1 MAEQPINAKPTLVL
15 LHGWGL
21 NQGVWAEVLPNLA
34 ADFNVLTPDLPG
46 FGQSNVFP
54 HGYELAAVVAQLAEQ
69 VPDQSYVYG
78 WSLGG
83 LLAIALAAAY
93 PDKVKQLGLIA
104 ATPKFLAA
112 DSWPGMRSEV
122 MQQFSAALCQNLPQ
136 TIQRFLAIQAMGSE
150 HAKQDVQKLRH
161 SIAAYP
167 APQPQAVELA
177 LNLLAITDLRQ
188 IFRRLSQPVVGCFGR
203 LDSLV
208 PVAVAALLQ
217 QLQPQAHFN
226 ILPKASHAPFI
237 SHPSEFCDWLR
248 SSCRLISR

>member
-21 NQGVWAEVLPNLA
+21 NRGVWSEVLPHLA
-34 ADFNVLTPDLPG
+34 ADFHVLTPDLPG
-46 FGQSNVFP
+46 FGLSRVFP
-54 HGYELAAVVAQLAEQ
+54 ADYELDAVVTQLAGAL
-69 VPDQSYVYG
+69 PDQCYVVG

-93 PDKVKQLGLIA
+93 PQKVKQLGLIA
-104 ATPKFLAA
+104 ATPKFLAE
-112 DSWPGMRSEV
+112 DGWPGMRAEV
-122 MQQFSAALCQNLPQ
+122 MQQFSAALSQNLPQ

-150 HAKQDVQKLRH
+150 HAKQDVQKLRQ
-161 SIAAYP
+161 SITAYP

-177 LNLLAITDLRQ
+177 LNLLATTDLRHTFQ
-188 IFRRLSQPVVGCFGR
+188 RLSQPVVGCFGR

-208 PVAVAALLQ
+208 PVAVVALLQ
-217 QLQPQAHFN
+217 QLKPQARFS

-237 SHPSEFCDWLR
+237 SHPIEFCDWLR
-248 SSCRLISR
+248 TCCR